1 MKIINLRLSK
11 QIIFFIKPGSFL
23 DICDINGARKNSSLG
38 ILTSPNYPSS
48 YPVNED
54 CGITLS
60 SPDGT
65 SFIIK
70 LESLQVGTRT

>member
-1 MKIINLRLSK
+1 MKIINLRQSK
-11 QIIFFIKPGSFL
+11 KIIFFIKPGSFL